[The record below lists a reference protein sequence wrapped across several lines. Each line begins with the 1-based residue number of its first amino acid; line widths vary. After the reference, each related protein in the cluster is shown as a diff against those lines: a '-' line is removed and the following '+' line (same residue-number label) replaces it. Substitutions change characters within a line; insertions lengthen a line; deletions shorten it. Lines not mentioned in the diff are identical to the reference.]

1 MTLILCTSPSAIFLM
16 LFSYFA
22 VYHLSSLIKCKVNES
37 RNCFVACCIPQCLEH
52 CLVHRRN
59 SLNNYWIS
67 GYLAF
72 TSSCFWDCDHMAK
85 MLQSNWEMH
94 GALSTVTCSKSI
106 RSCHPV
112 WNVWPNSRLLTLAWD
127 KVLTVMKKFLPLFP
141 EKPSEQKRYYCLGLW
156 WLTRQQWDWFLGQTP
171 NSDQS
176 KQSKQMFSPSK

>member
-1 MTLILCTSPSAIFLM
+1 M

-22 VYHLSSLIKCKVNES
+22 VYHLASLLKCKVNES
-37 RNCFVACCIPQCLEH
+37 RNCFVACCIPQCLEQ

-72 TSSCFWDCDHMAK
+72 TYSLLFSRLWPYGQDA
-85 MLQSNWEMH
+85 
-94 GALSTVTCSKSI
+94 TVQLRNAWGSPVICSKRI
-106 RSCHPV
+106 LSCHPV
-112 WNVWPNSRLLTLAWD
+112 WNIWPNSRFLTLAWD

-141 EKPSEQKRYYCLGLW
+141 EKPSEQKRYYCLALW
-156 WLTRQQWDWFLGQTP
+156 WLTRQQWDWFLGKTP
-171 NSDQS
+171 TSDQS